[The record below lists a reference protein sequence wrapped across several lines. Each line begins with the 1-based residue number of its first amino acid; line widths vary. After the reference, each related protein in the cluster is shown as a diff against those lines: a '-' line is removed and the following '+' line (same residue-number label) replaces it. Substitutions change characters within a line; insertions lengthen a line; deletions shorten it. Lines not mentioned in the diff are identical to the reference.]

1 MKLYTAFLLL
11 ILFTFYSCKSIQPD
25 RPPQP
30 TVENVLPNT
39 PSRINIPITIPL
51 SFIENQLN
59 QANAS
64 KLFADRGVSLGSGLF
79 ADLDVNRIGK
89 IVLKSTSNNM
99 LSIQVPMNLQGD
111 LKIEKRVFGQ
121 NLSTNFPFNE
131 NLSPVVNFKP
141 TLNQNYNLG
150 IENLEVEDWGR
161 RMKYNLLGFEIDL
174 DQLAKRQLKN
184 VLDNQLSSG
193 ALEQLDF
200 KKMVQE
206 TWDAFGQP
214 YTVEQNDLKAHF
226 YSIPTAIK
234 VSEEIT
240 SDQNFVIY
248 LGLEGNMQSKIGEK
262 PSVITRPLPPLQPNE
277 STENIIDLHL
287 PLHIPYAELDN
298 LLMENF
304 DDQQIRADRNTV
316 IIPKNIKT
324 QQYGDKTLLS
334 MDFRA
339 VRENKKDVTG
349 QLFLAGKP
357 EFDMETETLRFADL
371 QFDVKTANPFTRLG
385 ILSKRRKILKQVEK
399 LAAYPLGSFLAE
411 ARIEI
416 KQMGKVD
423 TNFAEFLVTN
433 PDLTIEGIYPDEN
446 AITILLQATGSTTMK
461 LKIK

>member
-1 MKLYTAFLLL
+1 MRLYTAFIF
-11 ILFTFYSCKSIQPD
+11 ILFVFFISCKSIQPD

-30 TVENVLPNT
+30 SAENVLPNT

-51 SFIENQLN
+51 SYIESQLN
-59 QANAS
+59 QANTS

-89 IVLKSTSNNM
+89 IVLKGASDNM

-111 LKIEKRVFGQ
+111 LKIEKKVFGQ

-141 TLNQNYNLG
+141 TLNQNYDLG
-150 IENLEVEDWGR
+150 IENLEVENWGR
-161 RMKYNLLGFEIDL
+161 SMTYNLLGFEIDL
-174 DQLAKRQLKN
+174 DQLAKRQLKS

-193 ALEQLDF
+193 ALGQLDF

-206 TWDAFGQP
+206 TWDAFAQP
-214 YTVEQNDLKAHF
+214 YTVEQNNFKAHF
-226 YSIPTAIK
+226 YSIPTAIR

-240 SDQNFVIY
+240 EDQNFVIY
-248 LGLEGNMQSKIGEK
+248 LGLEGDMQSKIGEK
-262 PSVITRPLPPLQPNE
+262 PEVQSRPLPPLQENE
-277 STENIIDLHL
+277 STDNSIDLHL
-287 PLHIPYAELDN
+287 PLHIPYAELDK
-298 LLMENF
+298 LLIENF
-304 DDQQIRADRNTV
+304 EEEQIRADKNTV

-357 EFDMETETLRFADL
+357 VFDLETETLRFADL
-371 QFDVKTANPFTRLG
+371 QFDVKTGNPFTRLG
-385 ILSKRRKILKQVEK
+385 ILSKRRRIQKQVER
-399 LAAYPLGSFLAE
+399 LAVYPMDSFLAE
-411 ARIEI
+411 ARAEI
-416 KQMGKVD
+416 AQMGKVD

-433 PDLTIEGIYPDEN
+433 PDLTIEGIYPDES
-446 AITILLQATGSTTMK
+446 AITILLQATGNTIMK